1 MVVTYN
7 LYNPRTETFCL
18 LRKEWMLADLNKS
31 LVLPFLFRTMN
42 TTIEGFP
49 QHWKKQKP
57 GSKKE
62 VSYSSCFYIQS
73 LGFSNLSLFLKPK
86 HLTEICFCRGG
97 WQKGWLNWD
106 KLRNHV
112 LDFTTHKLSTLLIQ
126 TYLGITNYAMTRIRI
141 LMTTGILFPTDGA
154 VLWADCCMT
163 VIHIKHWKNL
173 STLVYTQEVH
183 NLQRRASNENLLC
196 TRSFDEG
203 KRSLSSLF
211 LWIKLKKPQSFSIAV
226 CFSLRGV
233 IKTDCSGWFTGTQ
246 VKTIK
251 N

>member
-18 LRKEWMLADLNKS
+18 LRKERMLADLNNS
-31 LVLPFLFRTMN
+31 LVLPFLFRAMS
-42 TTIEGFP
+42 TTTEGFP
-49 QHWKKQKP
+49 QHWKRQKP

-73 LGFSNLSLFLKPK
+73 LRFSNLFLFLKPK
-86 HLTEICFCRGG
+86 HLTEIHLCRGG

-112 LDFTTHKLSTLLIQ
+112 LGFSTSKLSTLLIQ
-126 TYLGITNYAMTRIRI
+126 TYLGITRIRI
-141 LMTTGILFPTDGA
+141 LMTTGTLFPTDGA

-163 VIHIKHWKNL
+163 VVHSRHWKNL

-183 NLQRRASNENLLC
+183 NL
-196 TRSFDEG
+196 
-203 KRSLSSLF
+203 
-211 LWIKLKKPQSFSIAV
+211 
-226 CFSLRGV
+226 
-233 IKTDCSGWFTGTQ
+233 
-246 VKTIK
+246 
-251 N
+251 